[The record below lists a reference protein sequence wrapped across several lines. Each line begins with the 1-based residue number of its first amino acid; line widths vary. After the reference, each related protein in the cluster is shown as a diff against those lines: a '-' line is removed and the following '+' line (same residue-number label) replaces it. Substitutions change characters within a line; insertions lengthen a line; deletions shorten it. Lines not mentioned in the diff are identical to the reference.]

1 MKVLNILARIC
12 GIFLV
17 FLSGAL
23 LIIMFLSKAYLGDGL
38 GLFKILRTAQII
50 TQHYA
55 GLVDERTL
63 LDGALEGLVEK
74 LGDEHSLYLDGKD
87 FKEFSEA
94 TNASYAGI
102 GVYIAQ
108 TEDKKAFIAGVI
120 EDSPAEEAGLKRGDI
135 IEAVNGIAAEGR
147 ELSDLSQDIRGEVDT
162 TVILT
167 ILRNGE
173 REDVPVVR
181 RNITLLTVA
190 GKMLDGTDTG
200 YIRISSFSTATGDE
214 FGKIYK
220 RLKGDGM
227 KRLILDLRNNPGG
240 LVDQAVRVAEY
251 LLPPGSTVVS
261 YMQRDGEE
269 EVFTTTGTDDRIP
282 LVVLVNENSAS
293 AAEILSGDIQDLHAG
308 VLIGMKTY
316 GKGTVQG
323 VFSVDTDEA
332 VKVTIAK
339 YKTAAGREVD
349 GTGIEPDIT
358 VQLQPNSSVD
368 YQLERA
374 KETISGMMQDR

>member
-1 MKVLNILARIC
+1 M
-12 GIFLV
+12 
-17 FLSGAL
+17 
-23 LIIMFLSKAYLGDGL
+23 
-38 GLFKILRTAQII
+38 
-50 TQHYA
+50 
-55 GLVDERTL
+55 
-63 LDGALEGLVEK
+63 
-74 LGDEHSLYLDGKD
+74 
-87 FKEFSEA
+87 
-94 TNASYAGI
+94 
-102 GVYIAQ
+102 
-108 TEDKKAFIAGVI
+108 
-120 EDSPAEEAGLKRGDI
+120 
-135 IEAVNGIAAEGR
+135 
-147 ELSDLSQDIRGEVDT
+147 
-162 TVILT
+162 
-167 ILRNGE
+167 
-173 REDVPVVR
+173 
-181 RNITLLTVA
+181 
-190 GKMLDGTDTG
+190 
-200 YIRISSFSTATGDE
+200 
-214 FGKIYK
+214 
-220 RLKGDGM
+220 
-227 KRLILDLRNNPGG
+227 
-240 LVDQAVRVAEY
+240 AEY